1 MVKSNY
7 LKELTKILED
17 RGANKDWQA
26 FLFGS
31 SLIKE
36 RFGDL
41 DLGIMGQITNK
52 EISDLKETFQNSG
65 LPYNVD
71 VINFN
76 EVGSAFKNN
85 VFNNKILWIK
95 H

>member
-1 MVKSNY
+1 MIKPDY
-7 LKELTKILED
+7 LKKLKEIIACQSADKE
-17 RGANKDWQA
+17 WQI

-31 SLIKE
+31 SLTKE

-41 DLGIMGQITNK
+41 DVGIMGKVKNT
-52 EISDLKETFQNSG
+52 EIVKLQELFQNSN

-76 EVGSAFKNN
+76 EVSEEFKNN
-85 VFNNKILWIK
+85 VFNQPIIWIK